1 MERTGKELD
10 LDNNNIINLKNPQND
25 QDAAT
30 KIYTDRKIERYAW
43 QVHTLTPLST
53 RGEYIR
59 AINSKHITMINLAS
73 IVTIETDLKLV
84 CKYSDAKIHD
94 PYYWLEAS
102 CASNRVWLPS
112 QDMKD
117 KHITVTYRYMVSVNN
132 WKLKLGFD
140 KYTRFDI
147 KFSWQGSNDG
157 KEWYKLTDP
166 VDTEPVEKYWIGN
179 THEIEFKNANC
190 DHQFFHWRLIFHHGT
205 VPKQNIND
213 PWVNLMLMN
222 LKVHE

>member
-73 IVTIETDLKLV
+73 IVTIETDLKLI

-112 QDMKD
+112 QDMKN

-166 VDTEPVEKYWIGN
+166 VDTEPVKKYWIGN
-179 THEIEFKNANC
+179 THEIEFKNTDC
-190 DHQFFHWRLIFHHGT
+190 VHYYFYWRLVFDHGI

-222 LKVHE
+222 LLVNE